1 MEQVEPDLRGSKLL
15 TPLFPLKIG
24 YEFLAFHLYHVI
36 YDQNPALSEIRTAL
50 REKVEDHPSFRV
62 EPLNASEYRPFHRI
76 GFVGNSPH
84 ATVLIRLFGW
94 LAFRVHFLRLT
105 VDGPRLSYKHD
116 LDTNQDEILV
126 NWQTRLDKE
135 DTLPAGTDNV

>member
-1 MEQVEPDLRGSKLL
+1 M
-15 TPLFPLKIG
+15 
-24 YEFLAFHLYHVI
+24 
-36 YDQNPALSEIRTAL
+36 
-50 REKVEDHPSFRV
+50 
-62 EPLNASEYRPFHRI
+62 
-76 GFVGNSPH
+76 GNSPH